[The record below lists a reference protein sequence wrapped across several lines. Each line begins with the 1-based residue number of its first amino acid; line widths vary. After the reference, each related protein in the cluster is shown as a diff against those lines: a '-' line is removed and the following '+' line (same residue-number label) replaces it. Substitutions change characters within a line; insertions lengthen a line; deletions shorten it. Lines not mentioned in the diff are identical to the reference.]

1 MSRSLCCALIALF
14 IAPLAL
20 AAPARAASPE
30 PVPGTTALRLDG
42 SVLDDP
48 AWQAE
53 DPATP
58 VTVLVQL
65 PGPTTIDLFRADG
78 YRVGDLS
85 GAAEEALDEA
95 FATLARQQ
103 APLERAIRA
112 TGAEL
117 IDRYDTAMNGFLV
130 RGTRDQVSAIAALR
144 GVEQVYRAPLYYP
157 TLNRAVPMIG
167 ADEVAENLG
176 FKGRG
181 VNVGIIDTGIDF
193 THKSLGGSGD
203 PDDYSDI
210 LKAPNKPVPAMFPN
224 DKVIGGYDFAGR
236 DYTGGN
242 TPAPDMNPIDENG
255 HGTHVAGIVA
265 GLPNN
270 AQNVYHGVAPEA
282 NLVALKVFGARGGTN
297 LSNSA
302 IEWAIEANM
311 GRRVSGTAARIDV
324 LNMSLGS
331 PFASQVQDAV
341 GVVQRAVDAGILVVI
356 AAGND
361 GDVGFIA
368 GSPCAAAKSL
378 CVASTLAGGGS
389 ADQIQVNQGGSI
401 QNIEAM
407 EGSPELS
414 AQISEVGKL
423 QAPLAWFGRACGGD
437 TVNGDVEGK
446 IVLIAR
452 GGCGFAEKL
461 LGAAQF
467 NAAGALFYNDRD
479 GLFTPG
485 AAPGEPKAAFPS
497 FMIRQADGERLR
509 QALEGG
515 AKMDAV
521 LDPAL
526 KGTVDQDYL
535 GDTISDFSSRGPARN
550 GEFKPNIAAPG
561 SHIVAPYLGTGDK
574 GIPLDGTSMATP
586 MVAGAAAVIIQ
597 RLRDQGLAPVDKPL
611 NDAAMLTATDV
622 GTFLMNYAQADVWRA
637 DNRST
642 SYVPLA
648 RSGAG
653 RVDLS
658 RAARG
663 TTMVKTAN
671 MASIN
676 LGIQAFDDTYTHEDS
691 LTLRNMSDK
700 QRRYSVAVEFRD
712 ATKVNSGVKYS
723 VLAGGNPVTRINI
736 TPNST
741 QSLKLKTE
749 AFANQLRRYAI
760 YGGLS
765 AMNGDGRQH
774 EAEYDAF
781 VVITE
786 IDGANKPLEGGDK
799 VHVPVYF
806 LPRGT
811 SVISA
816 APSPIKV
823 SAGSGQGPIL
833 ISNNGGQPGRAEL
846 FGFWAED
853 PIENTINPAMNID
866 QLGVRVG
873 LDQAR
878 QRIVEFAVHFGGQ
891 RYTPLDS
898 AVNIFIDNDTDAEM
912 DYRIYNTDLGA
923 ATGQGYNGQQA
934 VILVDIAARQGFLR
948 YFAATDLNS
957 RSLSLPV
964 LASSLGYGANEPV
977 KFNAVAVN
985 APTFDAVPL
994 DVVPDGGY
1002 DPATDKFGAERL
1014 QFEEEGF
1021 AFALDRWSMDVAASG
1036 LTVAKVQSRS
1046 TASAYVIDRILAL
1059 FPQNLQRR
1067 DDSQLLSIE
1076 AGDVPTVPDTPT
1088 PGVTDTPTTVPTATH
1103 TPLPT
1108 NTSVYTPVPTDT
1120 PRATQTPVVTK
1131 RMIYLPT
1138 LKKE

>member
-1 MSRSLCCALIALF
+1 LL

-20 AAPARAASPE
+20 AAPVRAAPPD
-30 PVPGTTALRLDG
+30 PVSGFATLHLDA

-48 AWQAE
+48 GWQSE

-65 PGPTTIDLFRADG
+65 PGPTTLDLFQAEG

-85 GAAEEALDEA
+85 ASADEALDEA
-95 FATLARQQ
+95 FATLAQQQ
-103 APLERAIRA
+103 APLSRAIRA
-112 TGAEL
+112 TGAVI
-117 IDRYDTAMNGFLV
+117 IDSYDTAMNGFLA
-130 RGTRDQVSAIAALR
+130 RGTRDQITAIAGLH

-157 TLNRAVPMIG
+157 SLSHAVPMIG

-181 VNVGIIDTGIDF
+181 VNVGIIDTGIDY
-193 THKSLGGSGD
+193 THKNLGGSGD
-203 PDDYSDI
+203 PDEYSDI
-210 LKAPNKPVPAMFPN
+210 LQDPSKPVPAKFPN

-236 DYTGGN
+236 DYDGGSAIS
-242 TPAPDMNPIDENG
+242 PKPDVNPIDEAG
-255 HGTHVAGIVA
+255 HGSHVAGIVA

-270 AQNVYHGVAPEA
+270 AANVYHGVAPEA
-282 NLVALKVFGARGGTN
+282 KLVALKVFGYRGGTN
-297 LSNSA
+297 LANSA

-324 LNMSLGS
+324 LNLSLGS
-331 PFASQVQDAV
+331 AFASQVQDSV

-356 AAGND
+356 AAGNS

-378 CVASTLAGGGS
+378 CVASTVASGGT

-407 EGSPELS
+407 EGSEELS
-414 AQISEVGKL
+414 TPISEVGKM

-446 IVLIAR
+446 IVLIER
-452 GGCGFAEKL
+452 GGCEFAEKL
-461 LGAAQF
+461 LNAAQF
-467 NAAGALFYNDRD
+467 KAAGAVFYNDRE

-485 AAPGEPKAAFPS
+485 ATAGVAKTAFPS

-526 KGTVDQDYL
+526 KGAVNQDYL
-535 GDTISDFSSRGPARN
+535 ADTISSFSSRGPARN

-561 SHIVAPYLGTGDK
+561 SHIVAPYMGTGDK

-597 RLRDQGLAPVDKPL
+597 RLRDQGLAPADKPM
-611 NDAAMLTATDV
+611 NDTAMLTATDV
-622 GTFLMNYAQADVWRA
+622 GTFLMNYAHADVWRA
-637 DNRST
+637 DNRTT

-663 TTMVKTAN
+663 TTIVKTTN
-671 MASIN
+671 MASVN
-676 LGIQAFDDTYTHEDS
+676 LGIQAFDDTYTHEDT
-691 LTLRNMSDK
+691 LTLRNLSDK

-723 VLAGGNPVTRINI
+723 VLAAGNPVTRINI

-749 AFANQLRRYAI
+749 AFANQLRRYPI
-760 YGGLS
+760 FGGQS
-765 AMNGDGRQH
+765 AMNGDGRMH

-781 VVITE
+781 VVVTE
-786 IDGANKPLEGGDK
+786 IDGANKPLSGGDS
-799 VHVPVYF
+799 VHVPIYF
-806 LPRGT
+806 LPRGA
-811 SVISA
+811 SVITA

-833 ISNNGGQPGRAEL
+833 LSNNGGQPGRAEL
-846 FGFWAED
+846 FGLWAED

-866 QLGVRVG
+866 QLGVRIG

-878 QRIVEFAVHFGGQ
+878 QRTVEFAVHFGGQ

-898 AVNIFIDNDTDAEM
+898 AANIFLDNDTDAEM
-912 DYRIYNTDLGA
+912 DYRIYNTDFGA
-923 ATGQGYNGQQA
+923 ATGRGFNGQQA
-934 VILVDIAARQGFLR
+934 VVVVDIAANRGFLR
-948 YFAATDLNS
+948 YFAVTDLNS
-957 RSLSLPV
+957 RSVVLPV
-964 LASSLGYGANEPV
+964 QASDLGFAANEPV
-977 KFNAVAVN
+977 KFNAVAIN
-985 APTFDAVPL
+985 APTFDKVPV

-1002 DPATDKFGAERL
+1002 DPATDKFGTERL
-1014 QFEEEGF
+1014 NFEQDGF
-1021 AFALDRWSMDVAASG
+1021 AYTLDRQSMDVAASG
-1036 LTVAKVQSRS
+1036 LTVANVRTQS
-1046 TASAYVIDRILAL
+1046 TASDFVIDRILAL

-1067 DDSQLLSIE
+1067 DDAQLLTIE
-1076 AGDVPTVPDTPT
+1076 TGDVPTVPDTPT
-1088 PGVTDTPTTVPTATH
+1088 PGVTETPTTVPTATN

-1108 NTSVYTPVPTDT
+1108 NTSVYTPVPSDT
-1120 PRATQTPVVTK
+1120 PRATNTPVRTQH
-1131 RMIYLPT
+1131 RIYLPL
-1138 LKKE
+1138 LKKEQ